1 MLGVLLALVCLWYLP
16 TYMQNLQY
24 AKMKGEVRAINEAMP
39 DIGAKLGTLGSAFG
53 LIAKKVGPS
62 VVFID
67 TTATR
72 QAEGDIFG
80 PSIVQTEGEASGVV
94 IDPNGFIVTNNH
106 VVEGASE
113 IRVSLSDNR
122 QFAAEV
128 VGTDAGSDLAVLKIP
143 ATGLIAAS
151 WGDSSVLDVGDWVLA
166 IGNPYG
172 LDRTVTFGIISAKN
186 RRNVGNSPTQLFLQT
201 DAAVNPGNSGG
212 PLVNMAG
219 EVIGINTAIIG
230 PSYQGISFAL
240 PSNTAHEVYE
250 KLKSGQRVVRGWLGV
265 KMGPITAAAARRAGP
280 EIDSRGAGDVG
291 AAGLAG
297 GQGRSAAGRRD
308 HPMGRP
314 SGGRPQFA
322 AAAGGRD
329 QARHDGQGHGNPPG
343 TRGPVG
349 SDRRRK
355 PTAVSGPVFPT
366 SLWRHSSRC
375 CSYRNSRLEPTPKQ
389 T

>member
-1 MLGVLLALVCLWYLP
+1 MMLGVLLALVCLWYLP

-39 DIGAKLGTLGSAFG
+39 EIGAKLGTLGNAFG

-128 VGTDAGSDLAVLKIP
+128 VGTDAGSDLAVVKIP
-143 ATGLIAAS
+143 ATGLVAAS

-240 PSNTAHEVYE
+240 PSNTAREVYE

-265 KMGPITAAAARRAGP
+265 QMGPINAAAARQLGLK
-280 EIDSRGAGDVG
+280 STRGALVTLVLPGSPASKAGLRPGDVII
-291 AAGLAG
+291 
-297 GQGRSAAGRRD
+297 QWDD
-308 HPMGRP
+308 HPVDDPNLLRLLVAGTKPGATAKATVIREGQEVP
-314 SGGRPQFA
+314 LEVSVGESPPQ
-322 AAAGGRD
+322 
-329 QARHDGQGHGNPPG
+329 
-343 TRGPVG
+343 
-349 SDRRRK
+349 
-355 PTAVSGPVFPT
+355 
-366 SLWRHSSRC
+366 
-375 CSYRNSRLEPTPKQ
+375 
-389 T
+389 